1 MNNRRKAIKKLCLKL
16 IKNGKARK
24 LMHDENNMTWI
35 KGSIGIVYFKIVND
49 ETEWGKRIYEIL
61 RW

>member
-1 MNNRRKAIKKLCLKL
+1 MNIRRRAIKRLCLKFL
-16 IKNGKARK
+16 KNGKARK
-24 LMHDENNMTWI
+24 LMHDKNNMTWFE
-35 KGSIGIVYFKIVND
+35 GTIGIVQFKIVND

>member
-16 IKNGKARK
+16 IKNDNARK

-35 KGSIGIVYFKIVND
+35 KGQIGIVQFKIVND